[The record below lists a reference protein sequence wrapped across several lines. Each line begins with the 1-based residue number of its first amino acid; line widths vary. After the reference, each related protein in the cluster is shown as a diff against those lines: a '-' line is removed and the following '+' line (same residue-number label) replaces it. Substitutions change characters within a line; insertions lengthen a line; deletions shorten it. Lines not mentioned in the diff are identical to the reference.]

1 MFFVYRP
8 NKILNTTAHLK
19 SLMLNYVKILTYYVK
34 SGILADTPNLSDTP
48 SSIGVLALVY
58 ILITLGL

>member
-1 MFFVYRP
+1 MFFVYRL

-34 SGILADTPNLSDTP
+34 SGVLADTPNF
-48 SSIGVLALVY
+48 IGVLTLVY
-58 ILITLGL
+58 I